1 MRRNL
6 AVVITAGGRIAT
18 ADFLSSG
25 LPEASAAAE
34 NYAGERRH
42 VLIKALLNVGGR
54 TLLET
59 VLEAVRAAGLAE
71 RTIIVGNAELQH
83 CLNRPHETLVPE
95 LSEAHE
101 NLIAG
106 LKAAKE
112 YSRALYLTSDLPFV
126 TAEAIQRFVDA
137 CPPDVQLC
145 YAIARREEFDARF
158 PGSANTYARLRDGEF
173 VAGCAMMVQPAALL
187 ARAEWIRQVA
197 QRRKSLWQLA
207 MLAGWHI
214 LWKYATRQLR
224 VADVERRA
232 EQLLG
237 IRCRAVECDPE
248 LAYDIDTPQEYEYA
262 WRLANVRA
270 G

>member
-1 MRRNL
+1 MRTNL
-6 AVVITAGGRIAT
+6 AVVVTAGGRIAR
-18 ADFLSSG
+18 ADFLSSS

-34 NYAGERRH
+34 DYAGEGRH
-42 VLIKALLNVGGR
+42 VLIKALLKTGR
-54 TLLET
+54 RALLEI
-59 VLEAVRAAGLAE
+59 VLDAVRATGLAE
-71 RTIIVGNAELQH
+71 RTVIVGSAELQH
-83 CLNRPHETLVPE
+83 WLNPPHETLVPE

-106 LKAAKE
+106 LEAVKE
-112 YSRALYLTSDLPFV
+112 YPRALYLTSDLPFV
-126 TAEAIQRFVDA
+126 TADAIKRFVDA
-137 CPPDVQLC
+137 CPPDAQLC
-145 YAIARREEFDARF
+145 YAIARREAFDARF
-158 PGSANTYARLRDGEF
+158 PDSPSTYARLRDGEF
-173 VAGCAMMVQPAALL
+173 VAGCAMMVEPAALL

-197 QRRKSLWQLA
+197 QRRKSLWRLA
-207 MLAGWHI
+207 LLAGWHV

-237 IRCRAVECDPE
+237 MRCRAVECDPE

-262 WRLANVRA
+262 WRFANDRA

>member
-6 AVVITAGGRIAT
+6 AVVITAGGRIAR
-18 ADFLSSG
+18 AEFLSSS
-25 LPEASAAAE
+25 LPEVCAAAE
-34 NYAGERRH
+34 ECPGEGRH
-42 VLIKALLNVGGR
+42 VLIKALLKTGGR

-59 VLEAVRAAGLAE
+59 VLDAVRATGLAE
-71 RTIIVGNAELQH
+71 RTIIVGSAELQH
-83 CLNRPHETLVPE
+83 WLNPPQEALVPE
-95 LSEAHE
+95 LWEAHK

-106 LKAAKE
+106 LEAVKE
-112 YSRALYLTSDLPFV
+112 YPRALYLTSDLPFV

-145 YAIARREEFDARF
+145 YAIARREAFDARF
-158 PGSANTYARLRDGEF
+158 PDSPSTCARLRDGEF
-173 VAGCAMMVQPAALL
+173 VAGCAMMVEPAALL

-197 QRRKSLWQLA
+197 ERRKSLWQLA
-207 MLAGWHI
+207 MLAGWHV

-237 IRCRAVECDPE
+237 TRCRAVECDPE
-248 LAYDIDTPQEYEYA
+248 LAYDIDTPQEYAYA
-262 WRLANVRA
+262 WRLAHDRA